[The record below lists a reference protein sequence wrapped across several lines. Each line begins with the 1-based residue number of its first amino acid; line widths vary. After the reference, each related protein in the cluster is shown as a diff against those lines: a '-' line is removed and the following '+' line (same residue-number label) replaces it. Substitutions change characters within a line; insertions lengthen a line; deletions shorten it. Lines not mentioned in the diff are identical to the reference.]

1 MKFKNSSVYMIKI
14 CLFLLFINFFV
25 GKATAQDSSKVEWMK
40 VYFNMP
46 GDISFAMPDNEAN
59 DEQNLVYTLIHLID
73 SAKFSID
80 LCVYDLEHPDL
91 VHAIVR
97 AKKRGLR
104 VRIATD
110 DGNRTDGRTLDEYF
124 LAQLA
129 QADIYSIDDDGD
141 IYNPDGSISDTKKVN
156 SGSDMHHKFAVI
168 DHLSPD
174 KNDDILWAGSTN
186 MTWTGNF
193 NTNVTIV
200 IKDSGVAQAYLNEFE
215 QMWGGSGDLP
225 NQEKARFH
233 KDKTLHSSY
242 TYWVNSTKIEIYFS
256 PWDSNRKK
264 KLISERI
271 VEVLKEQAQ
280 HDVKFSAFSITPG
293 IAVSNALWELPD
305 SKKVTLNGVISND
318 FYSRYRKANAI
329 WASEESRKGLRMISE
344 SNELRKLHHKT
355 IIIDAENPDSNDV
368 AVTITGS
375 YNFSTNADMSN
386 DENLLIIYSNEIANQ
401 FLQDFKGIEKRAK
414 QEWNVP
420 IPDFFKDSLYATGKL
435 RDANKLE
442 LEIVPGFGFPIKIAG
457 IRSPWI
463 WRGKDSTTYY
473 ATEALKFLGTLTK
486 GKLVRISELTIDSS
500 KATVSAR
507 FELPENGNKDLGL
520 ALVAEGFASTSYSN
534 LLSNEELK
542 IYKEAEKK
550 AKNQRKGMWANPEKT
565 WKVIPSNKK
574 VDFNELAENPINLNV
589 ADIDEIRQLP
599 GIGPSKAQA
608 IIDYRELNGLF
619 NSVDDLVK
627 VKGFGAKTLSKLLPY
642 ITVEKEDEN

>member
-1 MKFKNSSVYMIKI
+1 MHKI
-14 CLFLLFINFFV
+14 CLFFLFINLFV
-25 GKATAQDSSKVEWMK
+25 ENAAAQDSSKVEWMK

-46 GDISFAMPDNEAN
+46 GDKSLSLPGNEAN
-59 DEQNLVYTLIHLID
+59 DKQNLVYTLIHLVD
-73 SAKFSID
+73 SAKFSVD

-91 VHAIVR
+91 AHALVR

-104 VRIATD
+104 IRVATD
-110 DGNRTDGRTLDEYF
+110 DGNRTDGKELDVYF
-124 LAQLA
+124 LDQLA
-129 QADIYSIDDDGD
+129 KAGIYSIDDDGD
-141 IYNPDGSISDTKKVN
+141 VYNPDGSISDIKKVN

-174 KNDDILWAGSTN
+174 KNDDILWTGSTN

-200 IKDSGVAQAYLNEFE
+200 IKDSGIAQAYFNEFE
-215 QMWGGSGDLP
+215 QMWGGSDDVP

-233 KDKTLHSSY
+233 KDKTLHSLY
-242 TYWVNSTKIEIYFS
+242 TYWVNSTKVEIYFS
-256 PWDSNRKK
+256 PWDRNREK

-271 VEVLKEQAQ
+271 VEVLKSQAQ

-293 IAVSNALWELPD
+293 IAVSTALWELPD

-329 WASEESRKGLRMISE
+329 WASEESRKGLRFISE

-355 IIIDAENPDSNDV
+355 ILIDAENPDSNDV

-386 DENLLIIYSNEIANQ
+386 DENLLIIYSDEIANQ

-414 QEWNVP
+414 HEWNVP
-420 IPDFFKDSLYATGKL
+420 IPDFYKDSVYATGKL

-442 LEIVPGFGFPIKIAG
+442 LEIVPGFGFSIKIAG
-457 IRSPWI
+457 IRAPWI

-473 ATEALKFLGTLTK
+473 AAEALKFLGTLTK
-486 GKLVRISELTIDSS
+486 GKSVKISDLTIDSA
-500 KATVSAR
+500 KADISAR
-507 FELPENGNKDLGL
+507 FELPENSNKDLGL
-520 ALVAEGFASTSYSN
+520 LLVEEGFASTSFSY
-534 LLSNEELK
+534 LLSKEESK
-542 IYKEAEKK
+542 VYKEAEKK
-550 AKNQRKGMWANPEKT
+550 AKEEGKGMWVNPEKT
-565 WKVIPSNKK
+565 WKVISANKK
-574 VDFNELAENPINLNV
+574 KDFNELAENPINLNE
-589 ADIDEIRQLP
+589 ADKDEITQLP
-599 GIGPSKAQA
+599 GIGPAKAKA
-608 IIDYRELNGLF
+608 IIDYRELNGPF
-619 NSVDDLVK
+619 NTVDELVK

-642 ITVEKEDEN
+642 ITVEKEDF